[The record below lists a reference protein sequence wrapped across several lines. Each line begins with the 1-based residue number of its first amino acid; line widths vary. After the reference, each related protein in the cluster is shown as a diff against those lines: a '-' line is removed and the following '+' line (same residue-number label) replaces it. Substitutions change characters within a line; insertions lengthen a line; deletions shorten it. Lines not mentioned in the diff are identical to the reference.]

1 MCFSFLRIPSV
12 LSVAAAALAC
22 CQAGAAVIY
31 DEALQGDLSSINTSP
46 TPLVLSA
53 GQNVIRGVM
62 GGTNG
67 ADDPDFMTLTVAPG
81 LALTGLHLDELTVV
95 EGALGTLGVFT
106 AISIGPAIR
115 MDIESGEGRHLS
127 NAFARG
133 PKNLLAD
140 FADGSFAGGLPAFS
154 TPLPAGTYTLWIQEM
169 TARVSYQFTITT
181 APVPEPATAGLL
193 GLAAVSIFASRRRAA
208 KALI

>member
-1 MCFSFLRIPSV
+1 MSISLFRRPSV
-12 LSVAAAALAC
+12 LPLTAAILAFS
-22 CQAGAAVIY
+22 QAEAAVIY
-31 DEALQGDLSSINTSP
+31 DEASQGDLSNSNTAP

-62 GGTNG
+62 GGTGG
-67 ADDPDFMTLTVAPG
+67 ADDPDFMRLTVAPG
-81 LALTGLHLDELTVV
+81 LALTGLQLDELAVV
-95 EGALGTLGVFT
+95 DGALGTLGVFT
-106 AISIGPAIR
+106 AISIGPTIR
-115 MDIESGEGRHLS
+115 MDIEAGEGRHLS

-154 TPLPAGTYTLWIQEM
+154 TPLPSGTYTLWIQEM

-181 APVPEPATAGLL
+181 APVPEPATAGFV
-193 GLAAVSIFASRRRAA
+193 GLALAAMLSTQRARRPA
-208 KALI
+208 